1 MKANQKQAVG
11 KHGLEVTQMGL
22 GGTGFGNMYEAMNE
36 QEGIDTLGAAR
47 DGGIGYIDTAPL
59 YGFGLSETRIGI
71 ALSAHGREN
80 FVISTKVGYTLEERT
95 SDEPHKAPF
104 VDAPPL
110 DAIHDYSRDAVL
122 RSIDQSLERLQT
134 DHIDIILIH
143 DPDEGA
149 TLWSPGADPFA
160 VSHFADVMEHT
171 YPVLD
176 ELRSQGTIKAVGL
189 GMNQWQMLAEFA
201 KAGDFD
207 CFLLAGRYTLLE
219 QEPLDSFLPLCTERD
234 IRIIVGGP
242 YNSGILATGAI
253 EGAHY
258 NYGEAPPEI
267 LKRVRGIETIC
278 SRHGVP
284 LQAAAL
290 QFPFG
295 HPAIAT
301 IIPGARSV
309 KEIRTNVD
317 YFEHAIPND
326 FWSELKAESLLAG
339 ETPVPR

>member
-1 MKANQKQAVG
+1 MKANQRQRVG
-11 KHGLEVTQMGL
+11 KLGLEVTQMGL
-22 GGTGFGNMYEAMNE
+22 GGTGFGNMYEAMDD
-36 QEGIDTLGAAR
+36 QDAVDTLGAAHTS
-47 DGGIGYIDTAPL
+47 GIGYVDTAPL
-59 YGFGLSETRIGI
+59 YGFGLSESRLGN
-71 ALSAHGREN
+71 ALSACGRDH
-80 FVISTKVGYTLEERT
+80 FVISTKVGYTLVEKQ

-122 RSIDQSLERLQT
+122 RSIDESLERLKT
-134 DHIDIILIH
+134 DHVDILLIH

-160 VSHFADVMEHT
+160 VSHFADVMEQT

-176 ELRSQGTIKAVGL
+176 DLRSQNVIKAIGL

-219 QEPLDSFLPLCTERD
+219 QEPLDSFLPLCSEKD

-267 LKRVRGIETIC
+267 LDRVRGIEAVC
-278 SRHGVP
+278 GRHDVP

-309 KEIRTNVD
+309 DEIRTNTE
-317 YFEHAIPND
+317 YFEHEIPGD
-326 FWSELKAESLLAG
+326 FWEELKVASLLAEG
-339 ETPVPR
+339 TPVP

>member
-1 MKANQKQAVG
+1 MKTDHKQRVG

-22 GGTGFGNMYEAMNE
+22 GGTGFGNMYQAMDE
-36 QEGIDTLGAAR
+36 QGAVDTLSAANR
-47 DGGIGYIDTAPL
+47 AGTGYVDTAPL
-59 YGFGLSETRIGI
+59 YGFGLSESRLGS
-71 ALSAHGREN
+71 ALSEVGPDHFA
-80 FVISTKVGYTLEERT
+80 ISTKVGYTLVERT

-122 RSIDQSLERLQT
+122 RSLDESLERLQT
-134 DHIDIILIH
+134 DHVDIVLIH

-149 TLWSPGADPFA
+149 TLWNPGADPFEI
-160 VSHFADVMEHT
+160 SHFADVMDHT
-171 YPVLD
+171 YPTLD
-176 ELRSQGTIKAVGL
+176 ELRAQGTIKAVGL

-219 QEPLDSFLPLCTERD
+219 QEPLDSFLPLCSEKD

-253 EGAHY
+253 EGAKY
-258 NYGEAPPEI
+258 NYGGAPQDVLE
-267 LKRVRGIETIC
+267 RVKGIEAVC
-278 SRHGVP
+278 GRHNVP

-309 KEIRTNVD
+309 QEIETNAG
-317 YFEHAIPND
+317 YFTHNIPGD
-326 FWSELKAESLLAG
+326 FWTELKAESLLG
-339 ETPVPR
+339 DEVPVP